1 MKKKFDIINVLK
13 KKFKFLKNKKISKNN
28 DLLKDHILDS
38 LELMSFLLILEKNTN
53 FNIKKYLNKNKSFKI
68 ENLIKSCL

>member
-1 MKKKFDIINVLK
+1 MKKKFDIIGVLK

>member
-1 MKKKFDIINVLK
+1 MKKKFDLINVLK